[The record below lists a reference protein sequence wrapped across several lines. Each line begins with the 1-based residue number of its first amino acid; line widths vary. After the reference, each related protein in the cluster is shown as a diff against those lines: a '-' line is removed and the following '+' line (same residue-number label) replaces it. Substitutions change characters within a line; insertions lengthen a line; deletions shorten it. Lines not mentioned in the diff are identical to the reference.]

1 MFLLGDLSYKNRGL
15 DASSEGEAMAQ
26 RLILW
31 SQTRP
36 VSVEAVNDHNAALGR
51 VESRLEGGAGRY
63 ALSVTGIGILEVD
76 ALCG

>member
-1 MFLLGDLSYKNRGL
+1 MRFAKIGRLIAGFF
-15 DASSEGEAMAQ
+15 ETVAQ

-31 SQTRP
+31 SQTRS
-36 VSVEAVNDHNAALGR
+36 VSVEAVDDHNAALVR
-51 VESRLEGGAGRY
+51 VESRLEGGAGWH